1 MESPIVVEVHVLSNG
16 APLHVF
22 AVDQDTKYT
31 FTRAAGYVVY
41 ETEHHT
47 GGVNKAIDA
56 AGLPKPVLLRRNSL
70 PPSITYS
77 DYDTLLAAFHQFQL
91 FLDPACARVA
101 KMISIVPL
109 STVQVLALSQ
119 GSKEVLE
126 SLDMSIP
133 KEWVLE
139 QKQDELKE
147 EGLVDLEL
155 DEQIDELKEV
165 ALLEELAAF
174 EPYQEEPD
182 DEGRHDSYTLKRPCR
197 QLQLQLQAYLEFKT
211 KKFVF
216 NRVVVAVEQTT
227 AEADIKTILRFLGWL
242 QISTK
247 VRPTCLS
254 DLRSTKP
261 ELAQG
266 FCAFLLDRPKPIAC
280 GSLANYFNR

>member
-126 SLDMSIP
+126 SLDMSVP

-165 ALLEELAAF
+165 ALLEDL
-174 EPYQEEPD
+174 
-182 DEGRHDSYTLKRPCR
+182 GRSS
-197 QLQLQLQAYLEFKT
+197 A
-211 KKFVF
+211 
-216 NRVVVAVEQTT
+216 
-227 AEADIKTILRFLGWL
+227 
-242 QISTK
+242 
-247 VRPTCLS
+247 
-254 DLRSTKP
+254 
-261 ELAQG
+261 
-266 FCAFLLDRPKPIAC
+266 
-280 GSLANYFNR
+280 